1 MLISIS
7 LDGGPEVKDSRGTF
21 KPIPAGFGLL
31 LSLLWLN
38 ISKPPLEKHFIS
50 AGLLKSAEFVA
61 NMISVVDKEKS

>member
-1 MLISIS
+1 MVVQRWKI
-7 LDGGPEVKDSRGTF
+7 
-21 KPIPAGFGLL
+21 AGEPLNPYQQVFGLL